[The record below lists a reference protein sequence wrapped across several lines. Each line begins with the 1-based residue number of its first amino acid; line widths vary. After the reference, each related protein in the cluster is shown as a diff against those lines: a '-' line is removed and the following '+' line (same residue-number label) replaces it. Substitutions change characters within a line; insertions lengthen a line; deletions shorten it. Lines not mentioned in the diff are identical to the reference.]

1 VERDLREPLHVVGM
15 RDRGVLEY
23 QHEDSTQASQA
34 LRHERTIHARPIG
47 ARAANRFTHALARSE
62 RRAGD
67 IRIGSEPKPR
77 IARAVR
83 PLHPHARG
91 YTPRTMRTS
100 FFAVVVSVTFF
111 AALQLPRQV
120 HAGPVEQLAQ
130 FAVHPSDPDVMA
142 IRYIFGGD
150 GVLYSN
156 DGGASFKLLCLA
168 AVDPALRRSG
178 TIAFG
183 GDGHMV
189 MGVFDGLYED
199 SGAGCG
205 WSAEASLTGTWISDL
220 TPDPNDPGVIFVATS
235 KSSAGGPLPNG
246 LVRRSA
252 DGTYE
257 PFGTQEALLV
267 TRVRVAATGS
277 GLRFY
282 ESAIMGMIPGTIDGT
297 PTQVPNYVIRV
308 SDDDA
313 ETFEAFPF
321 GETDGAFRLV
331 AVDPTNPDRIVALVD
346 REGDTDD
353 LLVSSDR
360 GQTFDDYLMMMS
372 NFGAITL
379 ASDGR
384 VFIGESGLSTDPN
397 ASVGLWTAASLDT
410 APQKLADYPVQCLH
424 HRAAD
429 DTLFVC
435 QRWSFGTADPAD
447 GTFTETM
454 KFTTVPDFIAC
465 DGVDMAATCE
475 AQLCR
480 DYCGPGHFAQ
490 APVCEAYDQP
500 YCGPCAAAMETD
512 GTAQC
517 ESGGAGSGSSP
528 DGGVGEA
535 GGSGSTAGAP
545 GGSGQ
550 GGSAQAGDGVAGGG
564 GAGGGDD
571 DDGGCS
577 TSAAGRSAHA
587 HAGPC
592 LVGLFALCAL
602 IARRRRPR
610 RD

>member
-1 VERDLREPLHVVGM
+1 
-15 RDRGVLEY
+15 
-23 QHEDSTQASQA
+23 
-34 LRHERTIHARPIG
+34 
-47 ARAANRFTHALARSE
+47 
-62 RRAGD
+62 
-67 IRIGSEPKPR
+67 
-77 IARAVR
+77 
-83 PLHPHARG
+83 
-91 YTPRTMRTS
+91 MRTS
-100 FFAVVVSVTFF
+100 FFAVVVSVTLF
-111 AALQLPRQV
+111 AASQLPRQV
-120 HAGPVEQLAQ
+120 HAGPVEQLEQ
-130 FAVHPSDPDVMA
+130 FAIHPSDPDVMA
-142 IRYIFGGD
+142 IRYTYGGD
-150 GVLYSN
+150 GVLYSD

-220 TPDPNDPGVIFVATS
+220 TPDPSDPGVIFLTTS
-235 KSSAGGPLPNG
+235 KSSGGGPLPNG

-257 PFGTQEALLV
+257 PFGSQEELLI
-267 TRVRVAATGS
+267 TRVKIAATDN

-282 ESAIMGMIPGTIDGT
+282 QSAIMGMIPSTIEGM
-297 PTQVPNYVIRV
+297 PPEVPNYIIRV

-313 ETFEAFPF
+313 QTFEAFPF

-331 AVDPTNPDRIVALVD
+331 AVDPTNPDRIVALID
-346 REGDTDD
+346 REGDSDE

-360 GQTFDDYLMMMS
+360 GATFSSYLEPLS

-379 ASDGR
+379 TSDGR
-384 VFIGESGLSTDPN
+384 VFIGETGLSTDPS
-397 ASVGLWTAASLDT
+397 ASVGLWSAANLDT
-410 APQKLADYPVQCLH
+410 TPQKLAEYPVRCLH
-424 HRAAD
+424 HRPAD

-435 QRWSFGTADPAD
+435 QRWTFGTADPAD

-475 AQLCR
+475 TQLCR

-490 APVCEAYDQP
+490 APVCEAYDQQ
-500 YCGPCAAAMETD
+500 YCGPCVAAMESN

-517 ESGGAGSGSSP
+517 ESGGAGSGGSP

-545 GGSGQ
+545 GGSGR
-550 GGSAQAGDGVAGGG
+550 GGSDPGGSGQAGGG
-564 GAGGGDD
+564 EAGSGGESGGDD

-577 TSAAGRSAHA
+577 TRAAGRSAHA
-587 HAGPC
+587 HAGAW
-592 LVGLFALCAL
+592 LGALFALCGL
-602 IARRRRPR
+602 IARRRRTR
-610 RD
+610 R